1 MSSTS
6 GNFFG
11 NDSAFDLLAATN
23 LVGSSRVVE
32 VAYSSPLGGYVGN
45 FWSSAVLVLS
55 LGSGSRIVEVP
66 YTSALAN

>member
-11 NDSAFDLLAATN
+11 NDSAFDLLAGTN
-23 LVGSSRVVE
+23 LVGSSRIVE
-32 VAYSSPLGGYVGN
+32 VIYTSPLGGYVGN
-45 FWSSAVLVLS
+45 FWASAVLGLS